1 MQEDFL
7 HFCWKFR
14 KFASPHLT
22 TTDGETVTIIH
33 PGQHNHDAGP
43 DFAQARVKIGDLI
56 WAGDLEIHTYSRFW
70 HQHEHHKDPAYNN
83 VILHVVYRD
92 DKPVY
97 KENGQR
103 MPTVELA
110 PHIDLELVQRYEAL
124 IAHKSW
130 VPCAAQLKSVDA
142 VVWTTWLE
150 RLAIERMEQRV
161 QELETVLQWTN
172 NNWEE
177 AFYIRLMRYMGMKVN
192 ATPFE
197 QVAKSLPLKLLAK
210 HKNQLLPLEA
220 MLFGQAGLLAQ
231 IFTDAYP
238 VELQK
243 EYDFLRKKYALQP
256 IPASAW
262 KWMRL
267 RPANFPTIRL
277 AQMAQLIFQSQH
289 LFSRVLE
296 AEDVTTLSR
305 FFDVTPSTY
314 WRNHYQFDKQSRTR
328 VKKLGKTAINNLL
341 INTVIPFVFFY
352 GRYKSQPNLQEKAL
366 NWLAALPPEKNS
378 ITSKWAALVRPAAH
392 AGESQAMLQLKKN
405 YCDPVRCLQC
415 AVGNKILQQSS

>member
-22 TTDGETVTIIH
+22 TTDGERVTIIH

-43 DFAQARVKIGDLI
+43 DFAQARVKIGELI

-83 VILHVVYRD
+83 VILHVVYKD

-130 VPCAAQLKSVDA
+130 VPCASQLKSVDA

-161 QELETVLQWTN
+161 QELEAVLQWTN

-238 VELQK
+238 IELQK
-243 EYDFLRKKYALQP
+243 EYDFLRKKYSLQP
-256 IPASAW
+256 LPASAW

-267 RPANFPTIRL
+267 RPANFPTVRL

-289 LFSRVLE
+289 LFSRILE
-296 AEDVTTLSR
+296 AESVAELSR

-314 WRNHYQFDKQSRTR
+314 WRNHYQFDKHSRTR

-352 GRYKSQPNLQEKAL
+352 GRYKSQPHLQDKAL

-378 ITSKWAALVRPAAH
+378 ITNKWAALVRPAAH
-392 AGESQAMLQLKKN
+392 AGESQAMLQLKKR
-405 YCDPVRCLQC
+405 YCEPVRCLQC
-415 AVGNKILQQSS
+415 TVGNKILQLRS